1 MNKHLAHY
9 FKSFDLDK
17 KFWKTFLLDL
27 ITIGLILVIFFSFTG
42 FLTAQAKKMNGGLSS
57 EELKAQLLGGSE
69 NFNQE
74 YLNKTR
80 AFALI
85 FSIGSILVVLSAL
98 FLFSYSR
105 KLVWQVYTNKKSKY
119 WKWNWVSLILILA
132 SVIYFLLVSLIELL
146 ISAIFNISNQVAY
159 FYFSKTISS
168 IFLFIY
174 LIFMFF
180 TFIHFNSSYKVWV
193 SFNSAFKLI
202 KRKWPDLWK
211 AFLFIMLTAVAY
223 SFITYVIQ
231 KAMIYQPEVRRA
243 VVSGIVLLFLIAW
256 IRKYIFSIVK
266 E

>member
-1 MNKHLAHY
+1 MNKHLVCY
-9 FKSFDLDK
+9 LKSFDLDGQ
-17 KFWKTFLLDL
+17 FWKTFLLDL

-42 FLTAQAKKMNGGLSS
+42 FLNMQAEKMNGGLSS
-57 EELKAQLLGGSE
+57 EELKVQLLEGSG

-85 FSIGSILVVLSAL
+85 FSIGSILVILGTL

-132 SVIYFLLVSLIELL
+132 SVIYFLLVSVIELL
-146 ISAIFNISNQVAY
+146 INMIFNITNQVVY
-159 FYFSKTISS
+159 FYFSKTINS

-180 TFIHFNSSYKVWV
+180 TFIHFNSSYKVWA

-202 KRKWPDLWK
+202 RRKWPDLWM
-211 AFLFIMLTAVAY
+211 AFLFIMLTAGVY
-223 SFITYVIQ
+223 SFITYFIQ

-256 IRKYIFSIVK
+256 MRKYIFSVVK